1 MTSAT
6 RAAVN
11 DAVKAAMKAQDRPRL
26 DALRLLSAAFKQVEV
41 DERIELD
48 EARALA
54 IIDKQAK
61 QRRESIAA
69 YRQAGRDD
77 LASREEAELQVFL
90 EFMPAALDLAEI
102 DRLITTAIAETGAT
116 TARDMGR
123 VLNVLRPLLTG
134 RADMAAVSQRV
145 KESLS

>member
-1 MTSAT
+1 MSAT
-6 RAAVN
+6 RSAVSAAI
-11 DAVKAAMKAQDRPRL
+11 KAAMKAQDKVRL

-69 YRQAGRDD
+69 YRQAGRED
-77 LASREEAELQVFL
+77 LAGREEAELQVFL
-90 EFMPAALDLAEI
+90 EFMPAAMDDAQI
-102 DRLITTAIAETGAT
+102 DHLINTAIAETGAA
-116 TARDMGR
+116 TARDMSR
-123 VLNVLRPLLTG
+123 VLNVLRPLLAG
-134 RADMAAVSQRV
+134 RADMASVSQRV
-145 KESLS
+145 KQRLS

>member
-6 RAAVN
+6 RTAVN
-11 DAVKAAMKAQDRPRL
+11 DAVKAAMKAQDKARL

-69 YRQAGRDD
+69 YRQAQRDD
-77 LASREEAELQVFL
+77 LAAREEAELQVFL
-90 EFMPAALDLAEI
+90 EFMPAALDDAEI
-102 DRLITTAIAETGAT
+102 DRLITTAIAETGAS

-145 KESLS
+145 KASLS

>member
-6 RAAVN
+6 RTAVN
-11 DAVKAAMKAQDRPRL
+11 DAVKAAMKAQDKARL
-26 DALRLLSAAFKQVEV
+26 DALRLLNAAFKQVEV

-69 YRQAGRDD
+69 YRQAQRDD
-77 LASREEAELQVFL
+77 LAAREEAELQVFL
-90 EFMPAALDLAEI
+90 EFMPAALDDAEI
-102 DRLITTAIAETGAT
+102 DRLITTAIAETGAS

-145 KESLS
+145 KASLS

>member
-61 QRRESIAA
+61 QRRESISA